1 MILLQAFP
9 AFLVVFQGLV
19 SLPTDACT
27 AISITASGFSQ
38 TFKRSIFESN
48 SPEADVYTGYKA
60 VLRNDAVS
68 TMAEACCESQVV

>member
-1 MILLQAFP
+1 MILLQAFS
-9 AFLVVFQGLV
+9 AFLVLFQGLV

-38 TFKRSIFESN
+38 TFERSIFESS
-48 SPEADVYTGYKA
+48 SPKADVYTGYNA
-60 VLRNDAVS
+60 VLKCDAIS